1 MPESKQTSAH
11 GSFVADI
18 EEIRRRARQ
27 HIENGAVTEG
37 YKGDREAVI
46 QVLNEA
52 LATELVC
59 VLRYKRHHYMASGIH
74 SQAVAEEFLEHAQ
87 EEQGHADMI
96 AERITQLDGEPDFNP
111 ATLPSRSHSQYI
123 EGNSLVEMIREDLVA
138 ERIAIESYSEIIR
151 YLGNN
156 DPTSRRVM
164 EEILA
169 KEEEHAEDMKTLLET
184 ISQEEKQRDQRA
196 AAELPSTKTQGN
208 KVA

>member
-1 MPESKQTSAH
+1 MPDTRLPAS
-11 GSFVADI
+11 GSFLADI
-18 EEIRRRARQ
+18 EEIRRRARR
-27 HIENGAVTEG
+27 HIENGAVTEN
-37 YKGDREAVI
+37 YKGDRKAVI

-87 EEQGHADMI
+87 EEQEHADMI

-111 ATLPSRSHSQYI
+111 ETLPSRSHSQYV
-123 EGNSLVEMIREDLVA
+123 EGNSLVEMIQEDLVA

-169 KEEEHAEDMKTLLET
+169 KEEEHAEEMKTLLET
-184 ISQEEKQRDQRA
+184 ISQEEKQRDQR
-196 AAELPSTKTQGN
+196 TKDQSSSAKTKSD